1 MPPVFLPLSRSL
13 SLSVGL
19 PWKFG
24 WRFLTRNSAG
34 WTQSKSH
41 RKQSFTAYP
50 GLRFRDQIQFN
61 LLSHDYFIK
70 RGILHYPWT
79 IFGYLWAWFNQTLYK
94 ETFMIIIRTKLL
106 PFITRFG
113 WIFLSFYQSQFY
125 YISKWQDIHREMN
138 LGIKSFLC
146 LLLFEHY
153 LFYCRHK
160 HRDIFPI
167 REGEKKN
174 VHHYQMLIYRH
185 LHNLNNMQDVI
196 SGLNMN
202 IHTLTWSTCNTGRR
216 AHTSVDTR
224 LKAWKAT
231 TSRGTLV
238 NSQHC
243 VMYMLVW

>member
-125 YISKWQDIHREMN
+125 YISKWQDIHREMH

-153 LFYCRHK
+153 LFYRRHK

-167 REGEKKN
+167 REGKKRM
-174 VHHYQMLIYRH
+174 Y
-185 LHNLNNMQDVI
+185 
-196 SGLNMN
+196 
-202 IHTLTWSTCNTGRR
+202 TTTKCWSTDICIISTTCKMSYQAWTWIYTLWHGV
-216 AHTSVDTR
+216 HTTQAGGQTHPRIRV
-224 LKAWKAT
+224 
-231 TSRGTLV
+231 
-238 NSQHC
+238 
-243 VMYMLVW
+243 